1 MTHILSCQEIK
12 NGLIQLIKQDDDFGK
27 DQSNRIIKVIN
38 GYGKREGFFNKIN
51 GVFYRIWNAVKAIFG
66 QSDWQLAK
74 KTLIDAELKKSLN
87 QIKNDITIPKKFKK
101 RISEFLKSQT
111 SFYSDTLLSVYI
123 DCTHLKIR
131 SDDDINSKITEIAE
145 KYKKKGECL
154 QKRQLKLQTE
164 IKTYKKDQ

>member
-12 NGLIQLIKQDDDFGK
+12 NGLIQEIKQDNDIGK

-74 KTLIDAELKKSLN
+74 KSLINPNLKNEIN
-87 QIKNDITIPKKFKK
+87 QIKNDATIPKKFKK
-101 RISEFLKSQT
+101 RICQLVKSQA
-111 SFYSDTLLSVYI
+111 SFCVNTLLSINI
-123 DCTHLKIR
+123 DCTHLKVR
-131 SDDDINSKITEIAE
+131 SDDDITSKISEIGE
-145 KYKKKGECL
+145 KYKKRGEHL
-154 QKRQLKLQTE
+154 QKRQLKLKSE
-164 IKTYKKDQ
+164 IEKYKKSQ